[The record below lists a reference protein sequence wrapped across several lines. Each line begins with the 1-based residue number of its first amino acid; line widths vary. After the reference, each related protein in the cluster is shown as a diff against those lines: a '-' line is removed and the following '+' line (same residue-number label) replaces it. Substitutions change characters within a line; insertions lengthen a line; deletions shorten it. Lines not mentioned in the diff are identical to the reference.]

1 MDELGITVTYRL
13 CLKVNREDS
22 AKISA
27 TETQGMKRLN
37 FYLERQ
43 FALVCSETTITT
55 LRRIEIDFIMQ
66 RNDCTPLVNTPSEIR

>member
-1 MDELGITVTYRL
+1 MDELGITVTYYL

-55 LRRIEIDFIMQ
+55 LRRIDFIMQ
-66 RNDCTPLVNTPSEIR
+66 RNDCAPLVNTLREIR